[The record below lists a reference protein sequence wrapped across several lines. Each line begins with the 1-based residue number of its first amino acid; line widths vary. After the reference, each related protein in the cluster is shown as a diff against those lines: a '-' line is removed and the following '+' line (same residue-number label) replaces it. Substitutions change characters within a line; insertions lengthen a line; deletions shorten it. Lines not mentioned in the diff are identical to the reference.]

1 METPV
6 SQPNPEDARTP
17 RPDKVAAVAE
27 IRARLAA
34 AQGALLTDYR
44 GLDTAAL
51 AALRH
56 SLAPH
61 GGSYKV
67 YKNTLIRLAARELG
81 IDCEHLL
88 VGPTAVAFVEARADG
103 RPGDA
108 AAVAKALY
116 EFQRTDKR
124 LVVKGG
130 LLGTDTVGPEAVES
144 LSKLPPAEQLQA
156 QLAGA
161 LASPLQ
167 KTATLLAA
175 PLQEFAGLAAAP
187 ARSFAGLLRALIDQR
202 SPA

>member
-1 METPV
+1 MSEPSSEHTRP
-6 SQPNPEDARTP
+6 P
-17 RPDKVAAVAE
+17 RPEKVAAVAE
-27 IRARLAA
+27 IRERLA
-34 AQGALLTDYR
+34 GAEGAVLTEYR
-44 GLDTAAL
+44 GLDTSAM

-88 VGPTAVAFVEARADG
+88 VGPTAVAFVEPLSDG

-108 AAVAKALY
+108 AAVAKALV
-116 EFQRTDKR
+116 EFQRRDKR
-124 LVVKGG
+124 LVIKGG
-130 LLGTDTVGPEAVES
+130 LLGASTVGPEAVEH

-161 LASPLQ
+161 LAAPLQ
-167 KTATLLAA
+167 KMRGLLAA
-175 PLQEFAGLAAAP
+175 PLEEFAGLAAAP
-187 ARSFAGLLRALIDQR
+187 ATTFAGLVRALIDKR
-202 SPA
+202 SDN